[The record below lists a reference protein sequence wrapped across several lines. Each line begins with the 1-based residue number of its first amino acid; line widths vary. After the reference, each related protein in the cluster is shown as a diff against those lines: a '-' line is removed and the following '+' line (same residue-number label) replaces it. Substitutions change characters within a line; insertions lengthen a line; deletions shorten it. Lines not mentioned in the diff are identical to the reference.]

1 MAKPRKTSLY
11 HIHESLG
18 AKMIDFAGYLMP
30 IQYSGIKDEH
40 HAVRT
45 SAGIF
50 DVSHM
55 GEFFVSGSDAEA
67 FLDTVTVGNVSGLH
81 PGDAQYSLMCTTAGG
96 IIDDLLIYKKQSGYL
111 LVVNA
116 ANTESDFA
124 WLNQNIAGDVEIQN
138 ISDDTSLIAVQGPA
152 SRKIIGSL
160 ADCKIDSISFYKF
173 QECLLNGHEVLLART
188 GYTGE
193 LGYEIYFDEPHA
205 PEIWSAISD
214 AGGEEISPA
223 GLGCRDTLRMEMKY
237 CLYGNDIDQN
247 TNPAEAGLKWTVDL
261 NKPHFIG
268 KDAIVANAKSPS
280 RRLVCIQMS
289 EKAVPRQGYS
299 IWKGTDQVGVITSGT
314 MSPSLGIGI
323 GLGYVDAEHSKTG
336 TELSID
342 IRGKQKSASIVKAP
356 FYKNGSLHD

>member
-1 MAKPRKTSLY
+1 M
-11 HIHESLG
+11 
-18 AKMIDFAGYLMP
+18 
-30 IQYSGIKDEH
+30 
-40 HAVRT
+40 RT

-124 WLNQNIAGDVEIQN
+124 WLNQNISGDVEIQN

-173 QECLLNGHEVLLART
+173 QECVLSGHEVLLART

-205 PEIWSAISD
+205 SEIWSAISD

-261 NKPHFIG
+261 IKPHFIG

-356 FYKNGSLHD
+356 FYKNGSLYD